1 MEFKVVIGDP
11 KTGKSYQKSVP
22 EKDLT
27 GKKIGEKI
35 EGKILG
41 LDNYEL
47 EITGGSDDCG
57 FPMRKDIDGI
67 LRKKI
72 LAVEGIGIKTNDK
85 KGRKIRKTVRG
96 NTISTKTVQINM
108 KVLKQGIKPL
118 EELLGKKEEKSE
130 EK

>member
-1 MEFKVVIGDP
+1 M
-11 KTGKSYQKSVP
+11 Q
-22 EKDLT
+22 
-27 GKKIGEKI
+27 
-35 EGKILG
+35 G

-57 FPMRKDIDGI
+57 FPMKKDIDGI

-72 LAVEGIGIKTNDK
+72 LAFKGIGIKTNDK
-85 KGRKIRKTVRG
+85 KGRKIRKTVMG

-108 KVLKQGIKPL
+108 KVIKQGAKPL

>member
-22 EKDLT
+22 EKSLT

-35 EGKILG
+35 DGRILG

-72 LAVEGIGIKTNDK
+72 LAVKGIGIKTNDK

-96 NTISTKTVQINM
+96 NTISPKTVQINM
-108 KVLKQGIKPL
+108 KVIKQGTKSL
-118 EELLGKKEEKSE
+118 DELLGKKEEKSE

>member
-35 EGKILG
+35 EGKTLG

-57 FPMRKDIDGI
+57 FPMRKDIDGS
-67 LRKKI
+67 LKKKI

-96 NTISTKTVQINM
+96 NTISTKTVQVNM
-108 KVLKQGIKPL
+108 KVLKQGTKPL